1 MSETSVAYRQRRER
15 EERLLRE
22 RRGIA
27 LFRERGEEIE
37 HVKGWL
43 WAVPS
48 CSGEGLYVVDLGAET
63 CECPDFEKRGEN
75 CKHIYAAAIARA
87 KSGECAECARK
98 IPYRELHPVPE
109 DHLTFFEGD
118 QLCEGCAMDHGVL

>member
-1 MSETSVAYRQRRER
+1 MSETSVAQERQRER
-15 EERLLRE
+15 AERTARE

-27 LFRERGEEIE
+27 LYRERGEEIE
-37 HVKGWL
+37 HVRARL

-48 CSGEGLYVVDLGAET
+48 CSGEGFYLVDLRAEI
-63 CECPDFEKRGEN
+63 CSCPDFERRGEN

-87 KSGECAECARK
+87 KSGECAGCARK
-98 IPYRELHPVPE
+98 APYRELHPVPE
-109 DHLTFFEGD
+109 DHLTFFDGD